1 GTELFEAERVAGF
14 DHRDHT
20 ETIESDVIERSFL
33 NFPRQDGVLAAQT
46 RFRIGET
53 GTRPDVTS
61 ARLQVMARKAGRLD
75 GSGGKQYDGDESK
88 PTFHARETPMRGR
101 GVIVWRAR
109 EAKDCMLKSR

>member
-53 GTRPDVTS
+53 GARPDITS

-75 GSGGKQYDGDESK
+75 RSGGKQYDGDESK
-88 PTFHARETPMRGR
+88 PTFHAREPPMRGSE
-101 GVIVWRAR
+101 VIVWRVRDAQTFI
-109 EAKDCMLKSR
+109 L